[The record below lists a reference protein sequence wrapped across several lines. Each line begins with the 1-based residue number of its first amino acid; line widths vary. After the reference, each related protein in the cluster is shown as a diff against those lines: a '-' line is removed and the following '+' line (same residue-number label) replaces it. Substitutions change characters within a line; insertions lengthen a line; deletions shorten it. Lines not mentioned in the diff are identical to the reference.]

1 VLFLSHTRL
10 CPLIYTSIYIFF
22 TPIYSAPVPA
32 SEAKV
37 SSRLVSPHKDPM
49 NLNRDNPM
57 NKVMNTNNTYFLGTP
72 RTVTVSLL
80 LVREESS
87 APLLDLAVGLEETPR
102 DDSISGVVEEEDEFF
117 FDLPDEDE
125 DIIVTAGVE
134 EADGIDGADGSGM
147 SKPPKIASSSASFEA
162 SKSSNSFVC
171 CATSEFGVSAFEPD
185 HKKSIL
191 PFLYIS
197 LQTLLF

>member
-1 VLFLSHTRL
+1 
-10 CPLIYTSIYIFF
+10 
-22 TPIYSAPVPA
+22 
-32 SEAKV
+32 
-37 SSRLVSPHKDPM
+37 M

-102 DDSISGVVEEEDEFF
+102 DDSISGVVEEDDEFF
-117 FDLPDEDE
+117 LDMPDE

-185 HKKSIL
+185 HKKSI
-191 PFLYIS
+191 FLFCKYIS
-197 LQTLLF
+197 SNTTFLMKL